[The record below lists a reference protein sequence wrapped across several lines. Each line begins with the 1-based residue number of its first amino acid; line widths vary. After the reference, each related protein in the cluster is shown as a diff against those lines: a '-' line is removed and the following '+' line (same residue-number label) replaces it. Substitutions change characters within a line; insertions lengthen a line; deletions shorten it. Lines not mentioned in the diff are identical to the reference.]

1 MARRT
6 YSRAGSRPPI
16 SSTIRS
22 EPARISSKSPRER
35 VSTPLISGLKPV
47 MWAIA
52 SARSA
57 SSVSNAAPTVPW
69 PSRPTLYVSGI
80 QVLVGL
86 AADDDPRVATGA
98 EHHRRARD
106 AVVVV
111 GHGVHVGAGDRG
123 RQHVAG
129 ARVRKRRLADQDV
142 AGLAVLAHHGARRA
156 RLAHAMHEIGVVGR
170 VVEHRAHVVGH
181 APVDGDEP

>member
-1 MARRT
+1 M
-6 YSRAGSRPPI
+6 PPI

-22 EPARISSKSPRER
+22 ERARISSKSPRDR
-35 VSTPLISGLKPV
+35 VRTPVTSGLYPV

-57 SSVSNAAPTVPW
+57 SSASNAAPTVPW

-86 AADDDPRVATGA
+86 AADGEPRLAAGA
-98 EHHRRARD
+98 EHDRRAWD

-111 GHGVHVGAGDRG
+111 GHGVDVCAGDRG
-123 RQHVAG
+123 REHVA
-129 ARVRKRRLADQDV
+129 RPWVRQRGLADQHV
-142 AGLAVLAHHGARRA
+142 PGLAVLAHDGARRA
-156 RLAHAMHEIGVVGR
+156 RLARAVG
-170 VVEHRAHVVGH
+170 E
-181 APVDGDEP
+181 

>member
-1 MARRT
+1 M
-6 YSRAGSRPPI
+6 PPI
-16 SSTIRS
+16 SSTTRS
-22 EPARISSKSPRER
+22 LLARISSKSPRER
-35 VSTPLISGLKPV
+35 VRTPVISGLKPV

-86 AADDDPRVATGA
+86 AADDEPRVALRAEDDGA
-98 EHHRRARD
+98 ARD

-111 GHGVHVGAGDRG
+111 GHGVHVDAGDRS

-129 ARVRKRRLADQDV
+129 SGVRKRGRADQHV
-142 AGLAVLAHHGARRA
+142 AGLAVLADDRARRS
-156 RLAHAMHEIGVVGR
+156 V
-170 VVEHRAHVVGH
+170 
-181 APVDGDEP
+181 

>member
-1 MARRT
+1 M
-6 YSRAGSRPPI
+6 PPI

-22 EPARISSKSPRER
+22 ASARIASKSPRER
-35 VSTPLISGLKPV
+35 VRTPVTSGLKPV

-57 SSVSNAAPTVPW
+57 SSASNAAPTVPW
-69 PSRPTLYVSGI
+69 PSSPTLYVSGI

-86 AADDDPRVATGA
+86 AADDDPRIALRA
-98 EHHRRARD
+98 EHDRRARD

-111 GHGVHVGAGDRG
+111 GHGVDVGAGDGR

-129 ARVRKRRLADQDV
+129 PRLGER
-142 AGLAVLAHHGARRA
+142 GLA
-156 RLAHAMHEIGVVGR
+156 
-170 VVEHRAHVVGH
+170 
-181 APVDGDEP
+181 

>member
-1 MARRT
+1 M
-6 YSRAGSRPPI
+6 PPI

-22 EPARISSKSPRER
+22 ELARISSKSPRER
-35 VSTPLISGLKPV
+35 VSTPAICGLKPV

-86 AADDDPRVATGA
+86 AADDEPRLAVGA
-98 EHHRRARD
+98 EHDGRARD

-111 GHGVHVGAGDRG
+111 GHRVHVGAGDGRG
-123 RQHVAG
+123 EHVTRP
-129 ARVRKRRLADQDV
+129 RVRERRLADQHV
-142 AGLAVLAHHGARRA
+142 AGLAVLADDGARRP
-156 RLAHAMHEIGVVGR
+156 R
-170 VVEHRAHVVGH
+170 
-181 APVDGDEP
+181 